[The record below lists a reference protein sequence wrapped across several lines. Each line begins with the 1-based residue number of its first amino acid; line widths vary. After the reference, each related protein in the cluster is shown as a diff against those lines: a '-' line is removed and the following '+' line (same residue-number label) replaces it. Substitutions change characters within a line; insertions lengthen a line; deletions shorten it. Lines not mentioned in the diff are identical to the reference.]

1 MFPISYYLAKKLEP
15 PDSLTI
21 PTAVTFVSSIDGEAE
36 RIVQFLQGVEALHG
50 VPRAQLEWLL
60 RESEVWKLGPGLLA
74 KPGEPNDLMEYMV
87 VLLEGSFEAY
97 VIQNGQKK
105 TQMATGPGSMTG
117 MLPFSRMKYT
127 PVYIEIKG
135 NVKLLALHRSKFHAL
150 IAANYELTEAMVH
163 SMIDRV
169 RLFTSAHFQ
178 NEKLMSL
185 GKLSAGLAHE
195 LNNPAA
201 AIVRSAEDLK
211 QIIGDVSEKLKSLGL
226 VHLTAPEIESV
237 THILTEA
244 QSQSTKRIPLLE
256 RKRQEDSIADWLQDR
271 NILTDCS
278 ETFVSFGFTTADL
291 DQIENCISK
300 SALFPF
306 TKWLAGELQAQNA
319 VDEIATSS
327 RRISELVQSVKSY
340 TRMDQVQDM
349 QEMCINDGIHNTITM
364 LQYKMRKNSIEL
376 HEDLAEGLPLILGF
390 PGELNQVWTNIIDNA
405 LDAMKDGGELTV
417 RTINEP
423 PNVIFNVID
432 TGPGISPENLERIFD
447 PFFTT
452 KDVGEGTGVGL
463 DVVQKVVTLHHGK
476 IDVTS
481 KPGRTEFRI
490 AFPRIAS
497 SSPGH

>member
-1 MFPISYYLAKKLEP
+1 MFSIEPGIWNRPGDTFDYL
-15 PDSLTI
+15 
-21 PTAVTFVSSIDGEAE
+21 
-36 RIVQFLQGVEALHG
+36 
-50 VPRAQLEWLL
+50 
-60 RESEVWKLGPGLLA
+60 
-74 KPGEPNDLMEYMV
+74 V
-87 VLLEGSFEAY
+87 VILEGHLEAY
-97 VIQNGQKK
+97 VVQNGQRK
-105 TQMATGPGSMTG
+105 TQMTTGPGSVTG
-117 MLPFSRMKYT
+117 LIPFSRMKGS
-127 PVYIEIKG
+127 PVFVEALG
-135 NVKLLALHRSKFHAL
+135 QVKAIGLHRSKFPQL
-150 IAANYELTEAMVH
+150 IAANYELTEVLVH

-211 QIIGDVSEKLKSLGL
+211 HSIGSLSESLESIAL
-226 VHLTAPEIESV
+226 LELTASEIAALIP
-237 THILTEA
+237 IL
-244 QSQSTKRIPLLE
+244 QKIQNPSSGRMPLLQ
-256 RKRQEDSIADWLQDR
+256 RKRAEENVTDWLETN
-271 NILTDCS
+271 NIHSDCS
-278 ETFVSFGFTTADL
+278 ETLVTFGFSTEDL
-291 DQIENCISK
+291 ERMKESIPVQS
-300 SALFPF
+300 FPNF
-306 TKWLAGELQAQNA
+306 ITWLSNSLQAQKA
-319 VDEIATSS
+319 VDEIGTAS

-349 QEMCINDGIHNTITM
+349 QELCINDGIHNTITM
-364 LQYKMRKNSIEL
+364 LQHKIRKNSVEL

-405 LDAMKDGGELTV
+405 LDAMKNGGTLTV
-417 RTINEP
+417 RTISEP

-432 TGPGISPENLERIFD
+432 NGPGISPENLERIFD

-490 AFPRIAS
+490 AFPRLDS
-497 SSPGH
+497 K